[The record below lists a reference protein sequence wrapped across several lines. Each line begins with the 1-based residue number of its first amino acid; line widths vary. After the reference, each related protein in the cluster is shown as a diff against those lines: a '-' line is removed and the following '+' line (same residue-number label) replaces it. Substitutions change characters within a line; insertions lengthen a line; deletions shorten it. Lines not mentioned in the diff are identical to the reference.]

1 MNEFVE
7 QFLIEG
13 RELVAQGNDDLLALE
28 EHPDDRERLD
38 GAFRAFHTLKG
49 AAGIVD
55 FVAMSRALHAAE
67 DVLSAVRSNSAP
79 VTPGLIDLCL
89 ACLDQVSAWIDRM
102 RSSGEIPA
110 DADADADD
118 LVRRFATLASPDT
131 ASLAP
136 RGPGDATRRPA
147 DSTGLSTIERDLLE
161 AQKLMLAEPAPEA
174 AAAARLESAS
184 RIAANV
190 LRHHGRSLD
199 ATDLE
204 GPLQS
209 SLVAGNAEAM
219 IEAID
224 RILEGLAEPA
234 PERPGT
240 LSPQAPEATL
250 RVDVDRIDTLVRLT
264 GELLIAKNAIGHSAA
279 LAQGEGDPR
288 ALAVAL
294 KNQHLALDRLIG
306 ELRRSVFSLR
316 VLPLQHAFQRFPRL
330 VREMATSLGKPARL
344 MIEGATT
351 GADKTIVEAIAEPLL
366 HVLRNGLDHGLEDAS
381 ERAALGKPATATIH
395 LRAERQGEHVVIE
408 VEDDGR
414 GIDVARVR
422 DVARQRNAAPEAAIA
437 AMSDEEAINLI
448 FAPGFSTASHVT
460 DLSGRGVGMDIVRN
474 TIERLGGRVSVS
486 SQRQRGTTVRFTLP
500 FTVMMTQVLTV
511 EAAGQVFGVP
521 LEAVV
526 ETVRVGRSAIAPVG
540 AARAMVLRD
549 RTLPVIDLGQAL
561 GREARASEGDANVL
575 IVAVAGQLGGLEVD
589 RLGDRMDVML
599 KPPEGLL
606 AGIPGIDG
614 TTLLGDGRVLIVLD
628 LGEIFGNV
636 GG

>member
-55 FVAMSRALHAAE
+55 FIAMSRALHAAE

-79 VTPGLIDLCL
+79 VTPALISLCL
-89 ACLDQVSAWIDRM
+89 ACLDQVSTWIDRM
-102 RSSGEIPA
+102 RPTGELPANA
-110 DADADADD
+110 DADAND
-118 LVRRFATLASPDT
+118 LVRRFAALASPDT
-131 ASLAP
+131 TP
-136 RGPGDATRRPA
+136 RTEQDPDSATRPSA
-147 DSTGLSTIERDLLE
+147 TPGGLSDIGQALLE
-161 AQKLMLAEPAPEA
+161 AQKLMLAEPAKEG
-174 AAAARLESAS
+174 AAARLESAS

-199 ATDLE
+199 LTDLE

-219 IEAID
+219 IGAID
-224 RILEGLAEPA
+224 LILEALTEPA
-234 PERPGT
+234 PEQPGA
-240 LSPQAPEATL
+240 LAPQAPVAML

-264 GELLIAKNAIGHSAA
+264 GELLIAKNAIGHSAERS
-279 LAQGEGDPR
+279 QGNGDPK

-294 KNQHLALDRLIG
+294 KNQHLALDRLVG
-306 ELRRSVFSLR
+306 ELQRSVFSLR

-330 VREMATSLGKPARL
+330 VREMATALGKPARL
-344 MIEGATT
+344 VTEGATT
-351 GADKTIVEAIAEPLL
+351 EADKAIVEAIAEPLL
-366 HVLRNGLDHGLEDAS
+366 HVLRNALDHGLEDAA

-395 LRAERQGEHVVIE
+395 LRAERQGEHVVVE

-422 DVARQRNAAPEAAIA
+422 DFARMRNVAPEATIA
-437 AMSDEEAINLI
+437 AMSDEEAIGLI

-460 DLSGRGVGMDIVRN
+460 DLSGRGVGMDIVRI
-474 TIERLGGRVSVS
+474 TIERLGGRVFVM
-486 SQRQRGTTVRFTLP
+486 SQPHRGTTVRFILP

-526 ETVRVGRSAIAPVG
+526 ETVRVGRSAISPVG
-540 AARAMVLRD
+540 RARAMVLRG
-549 RTLPVIDLGQAL
+549 RTLPVIDLAQAL
-561 GREARASEGDANVL
+561 GDQARPSEGDANVL

-589 RLGDRMDVML
+589 RLGERMDVML

-628 LGEIFGNV
+628 LGTVFRNANG
-636 GG
+636 

>member
-28 EHPDDRERLD
+28 ERPDDRERLD

-67 DVLSAVRSNSAP
+67 DVLSAVRSHSAP
-79 VTPGLIDLCL
+79 VTPALINLCL

-102 RSSGEIPA
+102 RSTGEVPA
-110 DADADADD
+110 AAAAEADD
-118 LVRRFATLASPDT
+118 LVRRFAALASPDT
-131 ASLAP
+131 VSHRAADAP
-136 RGPGDATRRPA
+136 RRAE
-147 DSTGLSTIERDLLE
+147 DSTGLSAIGRDLLE
-161 AQKLMLAEPAPEA
+161 AQKLMLAEPATED

-199 ATDLE
+199 VTDLE

-209 SLVAGNAEAM
+209 SLVGGNAEAM

-224 RILEGLAEPA
+224 RILEGLAERPS
-234 PERPGT
+234 ERPGT
-240 LSPQAPEATL
+240 LAPQAPEATL

-264 GELLIAKNAIGHSAA
+264 GELLIAKNAIGHSAER
-279 LAQGEGDPR
+279 AQSDDDPR

-294 KNQHLALDRLIG
+294 KNQHLALDRLVN
-306 ELRRSVFSLR
+306 ELQRAVFSLR

-330 VREMATSLGKPARL
+330 VREMATALGKPARL
-344 MIEGATT
+344 IIEGATT

-366 HVLRNGLDHGLEDAS
+366 HVLRNALDHGLEDAA
-381 ERAALGKPATATIH
+381 ERAALGKSAVATIH
-395 LRAERQGEHVVIE
+395 LRAERQGEDVVIE

-422 DVARQRNAAPEAAIA
+422 DVARQRKAAPEAAIA
-437 AMSDEEAINLI
+437 AMSDEEAIDLI
-448 FAPGFSTASHVT
+448 FAPGFSTASQVT
-460 DLSGRGVGMDIVRN
+460 GLSGRGVGMDVVRN

-526 ETVRVGRSAIAPVG
+526 ETVRVGRSAILPVG

-549 RTLPVIDLGQAL
+549 RTLPIIDLGQAL
-561 GREARASEGDANVL
+561 GREPRAPEGDANVL

-606 AGIPGIDG
+606 LGIPGIDG

-628 LGEIFGNV
+628 LGEILGNAE
-636 GG
+636 G

>member
-28 EHPDDRERLD
+28 ERPDDRERLD

-67 DVLSAVRSNSAP
+67 DVLSAVRSHSAP
-79 VTPGLIDLCL
+79 VTPALIDLCL

-102 RSSGEIPA
+102 RSTGEVPA
-110 DADADADD
+110 DADAAADD

-131 ASLAP
+131 APLVPHGAA
-136 RGPGDATRRPA
+136 DTTRRTEEA
-147 DSTGLSTIERDLLE
+147 TGLSAIGRDLLE
-161 AQKLMLAEPAPEA
+161 AQKLMLAEPTTED

-199 ATDLE
+199 VTDLE

-224 RILEGLAEPA
+224 RILEGLAARPSEP
-234 PERPGT
+234 PGT
-240 LSPQAPEATL
+240 LVAQAPEATL

-264 GELLIAKNAIGHSAA
+264 GELLIAKNAIGHSADR
-279 LAQGEGDPR
+279 AQGDGDAR

-294 KNQHLALDRLIG
+294 KNQHLALDRLVS
-306 ELRRSVFSLR
+306 ELQRAVFSLR
-316 VLPLQHAFQRFPRL
+316 VLPLQQAFQRFPRL
-330 VREMATSLGKPARL
+330 VREMATALGKPARL

-351 GADKTIVEAIAEPLL
+351 EADKTIVEAIAEPLL
-366 HVLRNGLDHGLEDAS
+366 HVLRNGLDHGLEDAA
-381 ERAALGKPATATIH
+381 ERARLGKPATATIR
-395 LRAERQGEHVVIE
+395 LRAERHGEHVVIE

-422 DVARQRNAAPEAAIA
+422 EVARRRNAAPEAAIA

-448 FAPGFSTASHVT
+448 FAPGFSTASQVT
-460 DLSGRGVGMDIVRN
+460 DLSGRGVGMDIVRT

-526 ETVRVGRSAIAPVG
+526 ETVRVGRSAISPVG

-549 RTLPVIDLGQAL
+549 RTLPVIDLGEAL
-561 GREARASEGDANVL
+561 GRKPRSPEGDVTVL
-575 IVAVAGQLGGLEVD
+575 VVAVGGQLGGLEVD
-589 RLGDRMDVML
+589 RLGERMDVML
-599 KPPEGLL
+599 KPPGGLL

-628 LGEIFGNV
+628 LGEIFGNADD
-636 GG
+636 

>member
-28 EHPDDRERLD
+28 ERPDDRERLD

-102 RSSGEIPA
+102 GSTGEVPA
-110 DADADADD
+110 NADGEADD

-131 ASLAP
+131 VALAP
-136 RGPGDATRRPA
+136 RGPADAIRR
-147 DSTGLSTIERDLLE
+147 SETSSGLSAIGRDLLE
-161 AQKLMLAEPAPEA
+161 AQKLMLAEPATEG
-174 AAAARLESAS
+174 AAARLESAS

-199 ATDLE
+199 VIDLE

-209 SLVAGNAEAM
+209 SLVAGDVEAM

-224 RILEGLAEPA
+224 RILQSLAEPS
-234 PERPGT
+234 PEQPGT
-240 LSPQAPEATL
+240 LASRVPEVTL

-264 GELLIAKNAIGHSAA
+264 GELLIAKNAIGHSAGRA
-279 LAQGEGDPR
+279 EGGDDPR

-294 KNQHLALDRLIG
+294 RNQYLALDRLIG
-306 ELRRSVFSLR
+306 ELQRAVFDLR

-351 GADKTIVEAIAEPLL
+351 EADKTIVEAIAEPLL
-366 HVLRNGLDHGLEDAS
+366 HVLRNGLDHGLEEAS
-381 ERAALGKPATATIH
+381 ERAALGKPPTATIR

-422 DVARQRNAAPEAAIA
+422 DVARLRNAAPEAAIA

-448 FAPGFSTASHVT
+448 FTPGFSTANRVT
-460 DLSGRGVGMDIVRN
+460 GLSGRGVGMDIVRN

-486 SQRQRGTTVRFTLP
+486 SQQQRGTTVRFTLP

-511 EAAGQVFGVP
+511 EAAGQVFGIP
-521 LEAVV
+521 LETVV
-526 ETVRVGRSAIAPVG
+526 ETVRVGRSSIAPVG
-540 AARAMVLRD
+540 AARAMVLRE
-549 RTLPVIDLGQAL
+549 RTVPVIDLGQAL
-561 GREARASEGDANVL
+561 GREARAPEGDVNVL

-589 RLGDRMDVML
+589 RLGDRMGVML

-628 LGEIFGNV
+628 LGEIFGNAD
-636 GG
+636 G

>member
-7 QFLIEG
+7 QFLIES

-28 EHPDDRERLD
+28 EHPNDRERLD
-38 GAFRAFHTLKG
+38 GAFRGFHTLKG

-79 VTPGLIDLCL
+79 VTPALINLCL

-102 RSSGEIPA
+102 RSTGEVPA
-110 DADADADD
+110 DADAEADD
-118 LVRRFATLASPDT
+118 LVRRFAALASPDT
-131 ASLAP
+131 TPRTQQDPAS
-136 RGPGDATRRPA
+136 ATRRIDTPA
-147 DSTGLSTIERDLLE
+147 GLSAIGRTLLE
-161 AQKLMLAEPAPEA
+161 AQKLMLAEPATDG
-174 AAAARLESAS
+174 AAARLESAS

-199 ATDLE
+199 LTDLE

-219 IEAID
+219 IAAID
-224 RILEGLAEPA
+224 RILESLTEPA
-234 PERPGT
+234 PEQPGT
-240 LSPQAPEATL
+240 LAPQAPVATL

-264 GELLIAKNAIGHSAA
+264 GELLIAKNAIGHSAER
-279 LAQGEGDPR
+279 AQGNGDPR

-294 KNQHLALDRLIG
+294 KNQHLALDRLVG
-306 ELRRSVFSLR
+306 ELQRSVFSLR

-330 VREMATSLGKPARL
+330 VREMATALGKPARL
-344 MIEGATT
+344 VIEGATT
-351 GADKTIVEAIAEPLL
+351 EADKTIVEAIAEPLL
-366 HVLRNGLDHGLEDAS
+366 HVLRNGLDHGLEDAA

-395 LRAERQGEHVVIE
+395 LRAERQGDHVVIE

-414 GIDVARVR
+414 GIDMARVR
-422 DVARQRNAAPEAAIA
+422 DIARLRNVAPEAAIA
-437 AMSDEEAINLI
+437 AMSDEEAIGLI
-448 FAPGFSTASHVT
+448 FAPGFSTASQVT
-460 DLSGRGVGMDIVRN
+460 DLSGRGVGMDVVRT
-474 TIERLGGRVSVS
+474 TIERLGGRVSLLS
-486 SQRQRGTTVRFTLP
+486 KPQRGTTVRFTLP

-526 ETVRVGRSAIAPVG
+526 ETVRVGRGAISPVG

-549 RTLPVIDLGQAL
+549 RTVPVVDLGQAL
-561 GREARASEGDANVL
+561 GRQPSASESDANVL

-589 RLGDRMDVML
+589 RLGDRVDVML

-628 LGEIFGNV
+628 LSTIFGNAD
-636 GG
+636 G

>member
-28 EHPDDRERLD
+28 ERPDDRERLD

-67 DVLSAVRSNSAP
+67 DVLSAVRSHSAP

-102 RSSGEIPA
+102 RSSGEVPA
-110 DADADADD
+110 DADAAADD
-118 LVRRFATLASPDT
+118 LVRRFATLASPDP
-131 ASLAP
+131 AP
-136 RGPGDATRRPA
+136 LVPHGAVDPTSRAEE
-147 DSTGLSTIERDLLE
+147 SSGLSAIGRDLLE
-161 AQKLMLAEPAPEA
+161 AQKLMLAEPATED

-199 ATDLE
+199 VTDLE

-224 RILEGLAEPA
+224 RILEGLAERPSE
-234 PERPGT
+234 PPGT
-240 LSPQAPEATL
+240 LAAQVPEATL

-264 GELLIAKNAIGHSAA
+264 GELLIAKNAIGHSADR
-279 LAQGEGDPR
+279 AQGDGDAR

-294 KNQHLALDRLIG
+294 KNQHLALDRLVS
-306 ELRRSVFSLR
+306 ELQRAVFTLR

-330 VREMATSLGKPARL
+330 VREMATALGKPARL

-351 GADKTIVEAIAEPLL
+351 EADKTIVEAIAEPLL
-366 HVLRNGLDHGLEDAS
+366 HVLRNGLDHGLEDAA
-381 ERAALGKPATATIH
+381 ERAKLGKPATATIR

-422 DVARQRNAAPEAAIA
+422 EVARRRNAAPEAAIA

-448 FAPGFSTASHVT
+448 FAPGFSTARQVT
-460 DLSGRGVGMDIVRN
+460 DLSGRGVGMDVVR
-474 TIERLGGRVSVS
+474 TAIERLGGRVSVS

-526 ETVRVGRSAIAPVG
+526 ETVRVGRSAISPVG

-549 RTLPVIDLGQAL
+549 RTLPVIDLGEAL
-561 GREARASEGDANVL
+561 GRKPRSPEGDLTVL
-575 IVAVAGQLGGLEVD
+575 VVAVAGQLGGLEVD
-589 RLGDRMDVML
+589 RLGERMDVML
-599 KPPEGLL
+599 KPPGGLL

-628 LGEIFGNV
+628 LGEIFGNAD
-636 GG
+636 G

>member
-28 EHPDDRERLD
+28 ERPDDRERLD

-67 DVLSAVRSNSAP
+67 DVLSAVRSNTAP
-79 VTPGLIDLCL
+79 VTPALINLCL

-102 RSSGEIPA
+102 RSNGEVPA
-110 DADADADD
+110 DADAEADD
-118 LVRRFATLASPDT
+118 LVRRFATLASPDS
-131 ASLAP
+131 APLAP
-136 RGPGDATRRPA
+136 HDAADATKRA
-147 DSTGLSTIERDLLE
+147 EASTGLSAIGRDLLE
-161 AQKLMLAEPAPEA
+161 AQKLMLSEPATED

-224 RILEGLAEPA
+224 RILEGLAERPSE
-234 PERPGT
+234 PPGT
-240 LSPQAPEATL
+240 LAPQAPEATL

-264 GELLIAKNAIGHSAA
+264 GELLIAKNAIGHSAERA
-279 LAQGEGDPR
+279 ADEGDPR

-294 KNQHLALDRLIG
+294 KNQHLALDRLVS
-306 ELRRSVFSLR
+306 ELQRAVFSLR

-330 VREMATSLGKPARL
+330 VREMATALGKPARL

-351 GADKTIVEAIAEPLL
+351 EADKTIVEAISEPLL
-366 HVLRNGLDHGLEDAS
+366 HVLRNGLDHGLEEAA

-414 GIDVARVR
+414 GVDVARVR

-448 FAPGFSTASHVT
+448 FAPGFSTVSQVT

-474 TIERLGGRVSVS
+474 TVERLGGRVSVS

-521 LEAVV
+521 MEAVV
-526 ETVRVGRSAIAPVG
+526 ETVRVGRSAISPVG

-561 GREARASEGDANVL
+561 GRGARAPEGDANVL

-628 LGEIFGNV
+628 LGEIFGNADD
-636 GG
+636 

>member
-28 EHPDDRERLD
+28 ERPDDRERLD

-67 DVLSAVRSNSAP
+67 DVLSAVRSHTAP
-79 VTPGLIDLCL
+79 VTPALIDLCL

-102 RSSGEIPA
+102 RSTGEVPA
-110 DADADADD
+110 DADAAADD
-118 LVRRFATLASPDT
+118 LVRRFGTLASADT
-131 ASLAP
+131 APLVPHGAADP
-136 RGPGDATRRPA
+136 TRRA
-147 DSTGLSTIERDLLE
+147 EESTGLSAIGRGLLE
-161 AQKLMLAEPAPEA
+161 AQKLMLAEPATED

-199 ATDLE
+199 VTDLE

-224 RILEGLAEPA
+224 RILGGLGERPSEP
-234 PERPGT
+234 PGT
-240 LSPQAPEATL
+240 LAPQAPEATL

-264 GELLIAKNAIGHSAA
+264 GELLIAKNAIGHSAER
-279 LAQGEGDPR
+279 AQGDGDAR

-294 KNQHLALDRLIG
+294 KNQHLALDRLVS
-306 ELRRSVFSLR
+306 ELQRAVFSLR

-330 VREMATSLGKPARL
+330 VREMATALGKPARL

-351 GADKTIVEAIAEPLL
+351 EADKTIVEAIAEPLL
-366 HVLRNGLDHGLEDAS
+366 HVLRNGLDHGLEDAA
-381 ERAALGKPATATIH
+381 ERAKLGKPATATIR

-422 DVARQRNAAPEAAIA
+422 DVARRRNAAPEAAIA

-448 FAPGFSTASHVT
+448 FAPGFSTASQVT
-460 DLSGRGVGMDIVRN
+460 DLSGRGVGMDIVRT

-526 ETVRVGRSAIAPVG
+526 ETVRVGRSAISAVG

-549 RTLPVIDLGQAL
+549 RTLPVIDLGKAL
-561 GREARASEGDANVL
+561 GREARAREGDATVL

-599 KPPEGLL
+599 KPPGGLL

-614 TTLLGDGRVLIVLD
+614 TTLMGDGRVLIVLD
-628 LGEIFGNV
+628 LGEIFGNAD
-636 GG
+636 G

>member
-55 FVAMSRALHAAE
+55 FIAMSRALHAAE

-79 VTPGLIDLCL
+79 VTPALVNLCL

-102 RSSGEIPA
+102 RSTGEVPA
-110 DADADADD
+110 EAEAEAND
-118 LVRRFATLASPDT
+118 LVRRFAALASPDAT
-131 ASLAP
+131 PRTEQDPAS
-136 RGPGDATRRPA
+136 ATKRIDTPA
-147 DSTGLSTIERDLLE
+147 GLSAIGRALLE
-161 AQKLMLAEPAPEA
+161 AQKLMLAEPATEG
-174 AAAARLESAS
+174 AAARLESAS

-199 ATDLE
+199 LTDLE

-219 IEAID
+219 IGAID
-224 RILEGLAEPA
+224 RILESLTEPA
-234 PERPGT
+234 AEQLGR
-240 LSPQAPEATL
+240 LAPQAPVATL

-264 GELLIAKNAIGHSAA
+264 GELLIAKNAIGHSAER
-279 LAQGEGDPR
+279 AQGNADPR

-294 KNQHLALDRLIG
+294 KNQHLALDRLVG
-306 ELRRSVFSLR
+306 ELQRSVFSLR

-330 VREMATSLGKPARL
+330 VREMATALGKPARL
-344 MIEGATT
+344 VIEGATT
-351 GADKTIVEAIAEPLL
+351 EADKTIVEAIAEPLL
-366 HVLRNGLDHGLEDAS
+366 HVLRNGLDHGLEEAA

-422 DVARQRNAAPEAAIA
+422 DIARLRNVVPEAAIA
-437 AMSDEEAINLI
+437 AMSDDEAIGLI
-448 FAPGFSTASHVT
+448 FAPGFSTASQIT
-460 DLSGRGVGMDIVRN
+460 ALSGRGVGMDVVRT
-474 TIERLGGRVSVS
+474 TIERLGGRVSVLS
-486 SQRQRGTTVRFTLP
+486 EPQRGTTVRFILP

-511 EAAGQVFGVP
+511 EAGGQVFGVP
-521 LEAVV
+521 LGSVV
-526 ETVRVGRSAIAPVG
+526 ETVRVGRSAISPLG
-540 AARAMVLRD
+540 SARAMVLRD
-549 RTLPVIDLGQAL
+549 RTVPIVNLAQAL
-561 GREARASEGDANVL
+561 GRQASAPVSDANVL
-575 IVAVAGQLGGLEVD
+575 IVAVAGHLGGLEVD
-589 RLGDRMDVML
+589 RLGGRMDVML
-599 KPPEGLL
+599 KAPEGLL

-628 LGEIFGNV
+628 LGTILSNAQD
-636 GG
+636 